1 MIFSILKVR
10 KKTGATIVC
19 LIMGG
24 TCLGGLTDWQNIN
37 WNELT
42 NIVIA
47 LIAMLTLIIII
58 AIIFNGLVILVRKV
72 WKD

>member
-10 KKTGATIVC
+10 QTTGATIGG
-19 LIMGG
+19 LIIGG
-24 TCLGGLTDWQNIN
+24 TCLGGLTYWKNIN

-42 NIVIA
+42 NIFIA

>member
-10 KKTGATIVC
+10 KKTGATIGG
-19 LIMGG
+19 LIIGG
-24 TCLGGLTDWQNIN
+24 TCLGGLTYWQNIN
-37 WNELT
+37 WNEIT
-42 NIVIA
+42 NIFIA